1 MRSGVFGARVLEKLQ
16 HRYCCSAADD
26 RFIVRRG
33 ILEPNIPGVRSC
45 EGFRM
50 PAADGGRGKHG
61 RPASENL
68 QWRKSREGIRRQRGV
83 RYRELSGGLNCK
95 LGAGLFSNDVGLE
108 WVYNFGVMA
117 RVLLNGDLRFR
128 PTCDFNEL
136 RVAKIA
142 RSTTSA

>member
-1 MRSGVFGARVLEKLQ
+1 MCWRPLYFWAS
-16 HRYCCSAADD
+16 
-26 RFIVRRG
+26 RRRD
-33 ILEPNIPGVRSC
+33 VAYC